1 MTIQEFAKRLDG
13 RQYGQEISAAE
24 AEQAEQLGY
33 IVVMG
38 YSDDLCEIYGVFR
51 EEYDCYCGGIIQDV
65 RLPKPITAV
74 WHDTGVGSWSYETDM
89 PYAEF
94 NIYDDDELYCVGIV
108 VDLYSKEKTK
118 KMTNYERIKN
128 MTVEEMIDFLDK
140 VEMGDLDYSLTFCN
154 MCKGQYDCQNDCMRK
169 WLESEVSE

>member
-38 YSDDLCEIYGVFR
+38 YRDDLCEIYGVFR
-51 EEYDCYCGGIIQDV
+51 EEYDCYCGGIIQDA

-89 PYAEF
+89 PHAEF
-94 NIYDDDELYCVGIV
+94 NIFEDDELYCVGIV
-108 VDLYSKEKTK
+108 VDLYSKWKTK

-128 MTVEEMIDFLDK
+128 MTVEEMAEFINEVTTAFNC
-140 VEMGDLDYSLTFCN
+140 EFCAY
-154 MCKGQYDCQNDCMRK
+154 CEDCPADDNCCARGMK
-169 WLESEVSE
+169 EWLESEVSK